1 MPAPGPESQSRGVHA
16 ASVQT
21 VGAGE
26 FTDVAQVLSR
36 FAEAGYLADNRL
48 ATTMFLQSR
57 LGKPVLLEGP
67 AGVGK
72 TQLASTL
79 AEVTGRRLL
88 RLQCYEGQ
96 DETKALYEWD
106 YGKQLLYTQLLRD
119 KIGEVISD
127 APTIAAAVA
136 RIGEQDSVFFS
147 ETFLAS
153 RPLLEAIRSPEPV
166 VLLIDEI
173 DRADEAL
180 EAVLLEMLAE
190 FQVSVPEIGTF
201 RALHQPYVILTSNS
215 TRDLSAALK
224 RRCLHL
230 FIDYPDPERELAIV
244 RSKNTGLPEALARRL
259 VDVVRGL
266 RGLELRKSPSISETV
281 DWARTLAVL
290 GVEELTAQVL
300 SDTANVVLKYQR
312 DLQRALEVLP
322 RMLDPN
328 IDLPDRGHGHGHGHG
343 HDHDHGPG
351 DGHGGKGQHDRDTAG
366 PDGAVGADGRA
377 DGPAVRAA
385 KDQPGRHDQAYYGS
399 PTAGTGGL
407 DRRPVG
413 SGQGGRAFAAAL
425 GRGRGRGRDQ
435 KK

>member
-1 MPAPGPESQSRGVHA
+1 MPHAPTTPDSDAPHLGHASPHAGTSAGTLSQ
-16 ASVQT
+16 
-21 VGAGE
+21 GAHE
-26 FTDVAQVLSR
+26 FADVDDVVTR
-36 FAEAGYLADNRL
+36 FAQHGYLADSRL
-48 ATTMFLQSR
+48 ATTVFLQSR

-106 YGKQLLYTQLLRD
+106 YGKQLLYTQMLRD
-119 KIGEVISD
+119 KIGEVVAD
-127 APTIAAAVA
+127 ASTVAEAVT

-147 ETFLAS
+147 ETFLAA
-153 RPLLEAIRSPEPV
+153 RPLLEAVRSPEPV
-166 VLLIDEI
+166 VLLVDEI

-180 EAVLLEMLAE
+180 EAVLLELLAE

-201 RALHQPYVILTSNS
+201 RAVHQPYVILTSNT

-230 FIDYPDPERELAIV
+230 FLDYPDPQRELDIV
-244 RSKNTGLPEALARRL
+244 RSKDTGLPDALARRL
-259 VDVVRGL
+259 VDVVRDL
-266 RGLELRKSPSISETV
+266 RDLELRKAPSISETI

-312 DLQRALEVLP
+312 DLSRALETLP
-322 RMLDPN
+322 VFSDPN
-328 IDLPDRGHGHGHGHG
+328 AVVPDSLTGHGHGHGHG
-343 HDHDHGPG
+343 HGPGDRNHSHDDDHGP
-351 DGHGGKGQHDRDTAG
+351 
-366 PDGAVGADGRA
+366 DGR
-377 DGPAVRAA
+377 DVRRS
-385 KDQPGRHDQAYYGS
+385 KDSPGRHDEAYYGS
-399 PTAGTGGL
+399 PSSTAPAS
-407 DRRPVG
+407 RPTVG
-413 SGQGGRAFAAAL
+413 RGQGGRSFAAAL
-425 GRGRGRGRDQ
+425 GRSGSGRPGP
-435 KK
+435 KKKG

>member
-1 MPAPGPESQSRGVHA
+1 MPVPVQPEPPVHA
-16 ASVQT
+16 ASVQV

-26 FTDVAQVLSR
+26 FADVQDVLKR
-36 FAEAGYLADNRL
+36 FAEAGYLADTRL
-48 ATTMFLQSR
+48 ATTVFLQSR
-57 LGKPVLLEGP
+57 LGKPILLEGP

-119 KIGEVISD
+119 KIGEVIAD
-127 APTIAAAVA
+127 APTIADAVR

-153 RPLLEAIRSPEPV
+153 RPLLEAVRSPEPV
-166 VLLIDEI
+166 VLLVDEI

-180 EAVLLEMLAE
+180 EAVLLELLAE
-190 FQVSVPEIGTF
+190 FQVSVPEVGTF
-201 RALHQPYVILTSNS
+201 KAVHQPYVILTSNT

-230 FIDYPDPERELAIV
+230 FIDYPDPERELDIV
-244 RSKNTGLPEALARRL
+244 RSKNTGLPDALARRL
-259 VDVVRGL
+259 VDIVRGL
-266 RGLELRKSPSISETV
+266 RDLELRKSPSISETV

-312 DLQRALEVLP
+312 DLHRALEALP
-322 RMLDPN
+322 SMVDPN
-328 IDLPDRGHGHGHGHG
+328 AVVPDHVPGHGHGHGHG
-343 HDHDHGPG
+343 QGDGGHTHGP
-351 DGHGGKGQHDRDTAG
+351 DQPGHPAQPGQPAAAAAPVATETGG
-366 PDGAVGADGRA
+366 VDGR
-377 DGPAVRAA
+377 DVRAA
-385 KDQPGRHDQAYYGS
+385 KDTPGRHDEAYYGS
-399 PTAGTGGL
+399 AAA
-407 DRRPVG
+407 DQRRRPTVG
-413 SGQGGRAFAAAL
+413 TGQGGRSFAAAL
-425 GRGRGRGRDQ
+425 GRG
-435 KK
+435 KKR